1 MKDLK
6 YFSIFTS
13 VPYFIHDFSLS
24 RDEFDNFTFK
34 AVY

>member
-6 YFSIFTS
+6 YFSKFTS
-13 VPYFIHDFSLS
+13 LPHFIHDFNLS
-24 RDEFDNFTFK
+24 REESDNFTFK